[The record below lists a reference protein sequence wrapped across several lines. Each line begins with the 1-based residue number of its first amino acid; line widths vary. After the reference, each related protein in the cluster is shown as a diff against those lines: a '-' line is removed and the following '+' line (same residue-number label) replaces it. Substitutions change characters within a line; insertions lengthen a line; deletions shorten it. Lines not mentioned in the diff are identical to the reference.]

1 MSVVIPES
9 HRDLIE
15 QPLVATLAT
24 ITPSGKPHTTAIWRY
39 YDGSHILFITS
50 RGLQKEKNI
59 RTNPDV
65 SIMVL
70 DSQDPYRYLEVRGVV
85 DEIIEEGALEQLDQ
99 IAHYYT
105 GKPTYYGHIVP
116 AENLGTRTHIICKI
130 RPEKVVIRG

>member
-1 MSVVIPES
+1 MFLRTRSLRGVDAEPLLCTLSLLDVSP
-9 HRDLIE
+9 HPRGGLRDL
-15 QPLVATLAT
+15 
-24 ITPSGKPHTTAIWRY
+24 
-39 YDGSHILFITS
+39 
-50 RGLQKEKNI
+50 
-59 RTNPDV
+59 
-65 SIMVL
+65 VL

-85 DEIIEEGALEQLDQ
+85 DEIIEERALEQLDQ